1 METIKP
7 GGTSMVAPRKY
18 PEELRERSIRMT
30 LDARQDPA
38 SRPSA
43 CRRIGEQL
51 GINPETLRGWVTQ
64 AEIDAGGRPGTTTA
78 EAAGVDLGLGHPT
91 AQRLRVDPQL
101 LTDPPARA
109 GTRRRVLPGV
119 QRHPDRPLPQF
130 LRVLPRCHHRCS
142 SRLDGLHQTRYLT
155 ARRGGVV
162 PGARSAGSPRARR

>member
-43 CRRIGEQL
+43 CRRIGEPL

-64 AEIDAGGRPGTTTA
+64 AEVDASGPTRPSRAGG
-78 EAAGVDLGLGHPT
+78 
-91 AQRLRVDPQL
+91 
-101 LTDPPARA
+101 PARA
-109 GTRRRVLPGV
+109 TSTRRSPSAWTGC
-119 QRHPDRPLPQF
+119 P
-130 LRVLPRCHHRCS
+130 
-142 SRLDGLHQTRYLT
+142 SRACCVGWSAPAYGLHQTRYLT
-155 ARRGGVV
+155 PLRP
-162 PGARSAGSPRARR
+162 PGRCVHHDDSPRPATSPHQLSHRTRRARGEASLDRVDLRLSLIH

>member
-1 METIKP
+1 MNARSFGGPAPGGFGSRDAAAGAHVSGGEALAVLCLVPGLMETTKP

-64 AEIDAGGRPGTTTA
+64 AE
-78 EAAGVDLGLGHPT
+78 V
-91 AQRLRVDPQL
+91 
-101 LTDPPARA
+101 
-109 GTRRRVLPGV
+109 
-119 QRHPDRPLPQF
+119 
-130 LRVLPRCHHRCS
+130 
-142 SRLDGLHQTRYLT
+142 
-155 ARRGGVV
+155 
-162 PGARSAGSPRARR
+162 